1 MNDEP
6 KKEIL
11 SLLESPE
18 LREYL
23 MAPPEKLNCTQ
34 YAEII
39 CGAPVSLY
47 RKRELL
53 LRLKAEVSEEERHD
67 VEEMLYALDTARK
80 PLESAELPGIRFIV
94 ELLGYNEK
102 ERSVDT
108 LDGPFA
114 VRSLAEAQQSI
125 RAYHAEYD
133 DNWTTQFWTME
144 LYDWNAKPLSD
155 GFPIAV
161 RTYILS
167 PEGEPQ
173 YFIQRP
179 KMPGINPRCARAFGG
194 NDLILPT
201 PYKPGDILRIDCRPY
216 TPLPFYCLLIQV
228 RSGCCGLWCLF
239 PNLNGSIGQGAL
251 LHGHY
256 YATEYRFDF
265 YRLISPLYRAELF
278 TGELP
283 ENCSFM
289 KLLSEKIHADPGYGD
304 KVDEV
309 LCDLKL

>member
-1 MNDEP
+1 MNDEL

-23 MAPPEKLNCTQ
+23 MAPPEKLRCTQ

-53 LRLKAEVSEEERHD
+53 LRLKAEASEEERHD

-125 RAYHAEYD
+125 RAYRAEYD
-133 DNWTTQFWTME
+133 DNWTRSSGPWSCMTGMQNHSQM
-144 LYDWNAKPLSD
+144 
-155 GFPIAV
+155 GFPLRYAPTFFRRRESRSILYSGRKCRVSIPAV
-161 RTYILS
+161 HGLLAATILS
-167 PEGEPQ
+167 FP
-173 YFIQRP
+173 RHTSR
-179 KMPGINPRCARAFGG
+179 GIFCASTAVPTHRC
-194 NDLILPT
+194 
-201 PYKPGDILRIDCRPY
+201 
-216 TPLPFYCLLIQV
+216 
-228 RSGCCGLWCLF
+228 
-239 PNLNGSIGQGAL
+239 
-251 LHGHY
+251 
-256 YATEYRFDF
+256 RFT
-265 YRLISPLYRAELF
+265 A
-278 TGELP
+278 
-283 ENCSFM
+283 C
-289 KLLSEKIHADPGYGD
+289 
-304 KVDEV
+304 
-309 LCDLKL
+309 

>member
-1 MNDEP
+1 MNDVP

-53 LRLKAEVSEEERHD
+53 LRLKAEASEEEKNN
-67 VEEMLYALDTARK
+67 VAELLYALDTARK
-80 PLESAELPGIRFIV
+80 PLESAELPGIQFIV

-114 VRSLAEAQQSI
+114 VRSLTEAQQSI
-125 RAYHAEYD
+125 RAYRAEYD

-179 KMPGINPRCARAFGG
+179 KMSGINPRCARDFAATISSFPRHTSRGIFCASTAVPTTAAV
-194 NDLILPT
+194 LLPADS
-201 PYKPGDILRIDCRPY
+201 GAQWLLRSVV
-216 TPLPFYCLLIQV
+216 FVSQFEWQHW
-228 RSGCCGLWCLF
+228 SGCLAAR
-239 PNLNGSIGQGAL
+239 AL
-251 LHGHY
+251 LCHG
-256 YATEYRFDF
+256 
-265 YRLISPLYRAELF
+265 IS
-278 TGELP
+278 
-283 ENCSFM
+283 
-289 KLLSEKIHADPGYGD
+289 
-304 KVDEV
+304 V
-309 LCDLKL
+309 